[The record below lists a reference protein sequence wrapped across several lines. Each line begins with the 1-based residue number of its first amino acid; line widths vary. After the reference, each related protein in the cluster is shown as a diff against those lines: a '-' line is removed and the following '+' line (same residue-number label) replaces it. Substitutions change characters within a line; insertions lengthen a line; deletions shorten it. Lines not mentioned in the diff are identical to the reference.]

1 MGKFSIMIAA
11 FMANAAFAAFEPV
24 EQQLKLSCDVSDPG
38 ILRSKLTQIEPCL
51 EELPAGSQTQSS
63 IPAVQ
68 LAEALQHSW
77 RLLLELKAHD
87 AVKQPVQTAIPFQPS
102 SQITIRQGIR
112 SASKNKESLNMILQ
126 NIRQH
131 IQNDSFCPN
140 IVRLGS
146 PAYAEVG
153 YFLTHHGANSNSLR
167 CCYGLQIL
175 LETYTSYLLGSKPAP
190 ESSGCR
196 LQALRFTQGAI
207 RSIGAIL
214 DSPTMPCR
222 CHGTLAY
229 HLENLHLDFETFLRA
244 KVFDLYFQSPWV
256 SGSHILEMLD
266 ALFYYG
272 LRVFSYRNYLGSV
285 LHVYN
290 VLRQFTG
297 VESIP
302 LLENLCTLFEDIL
315 FPGGRPSRNFKVCYV
330 RYMGGRLR
338 FKSHKTDHKSGYHS
352 MVIPA
357 HTAKATAGFRSR
369 NDVDD
374 PRFQYGKLSLLHH
387 VKGKSYHLDRVTWER
402 VYNVKNDHA
411 NESQPSQKS
420 TERCPCSQH
429 THTVHDLYSGT
440 SQQSL
445 QSLQTAILTEFT
457 GPFPIPKINFF
468 EVYLSCLNIISIIS
482 DKYHGDK
489 ARPGQHCLC
498 FVDPMLSFADR
509 CEGNGRASLLL
520 GCREL
525 VDICRQAMVEVLG
538 GKDLQGFLW
547 EGI

>member
-1 MGKFSIMIAA
+1 MGKFSIVIAA
-11 FMANAAFAAFEPV
+11 FMTNAAFAAFKPV

-38 ILRSKLTQIEPCL
+38 IFQSKLNQGEPCSG
-51 EELPAGSQTQSS
+51 ELPAGSQTQSS
-63 IPAVQ
+63 MPEAQ
-68 LAEALQHSW
+68 LVEALQHSW

-87 AVKQPVQTAIPFQPS
+87 TVKQPVQTAVPPQPF
-102 SQITIRQGIR
+102 SQITIRQGVR
-112 SASKNKESLNMILQ
+112 SASKNKESLNVILQ

-140 IVRLGS
+140 IVRVGS

-153 YFLTHHGANSNSLR
+153 YFLTHHEADSNGLR

-190 ESSGCR
+190 ESSSCR
-196 LQALRFTQGAI
+196 LQALRFTQEAI
-207 RSIGAIL
+207 RSICAIL

-222 CHGTLAY
+222 CLGTLAY

-315 FPGGRPSRNFKVCYV
+315 FPGGRPSRNFKACYV
-330 RYMGGRLR
+330 R
-338 FKSHKTDHKSGYHS
+338 
-352 MVIPA
+352 
-357 HTAKATAGFRSR
+357 
-369 NDVDD
+369 
-374 PRFQYGKLSLLHH
+374 
-387 VKGKSYHLDRVTWER
+387 
-402 VYNVKNDHA
+402 
-411 NESQPSQKS
+411 
-420 TERCPCSQH
+420 
-429 THTVHDLYSGT
+429 
-440 SQQSL
+440 
-445 QSLQTAILTEFT
+445 
-457 GPFPIPKINFF
+457 
-468 EVYLSCLNIISIIS
+468 
-482 DKYHGDK
+482 
-489 ARPGQHCLC
+489 
-498 FVDPMLSFADR
+498 
-509 CEGNGRASLLL
+509 
-520 GCREL
+520 
-525 VDICRQAMVEVLG
+525 
-538 GKDLQGFLW
+538 
-547 EGI
+547 